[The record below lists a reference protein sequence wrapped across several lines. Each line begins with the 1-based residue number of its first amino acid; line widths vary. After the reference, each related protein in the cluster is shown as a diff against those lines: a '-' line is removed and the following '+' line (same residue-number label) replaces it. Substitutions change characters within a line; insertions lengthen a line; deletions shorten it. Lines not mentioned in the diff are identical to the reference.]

1 MTAKCSI
8 RKKHPFL
15 QIAKFFTVLKLMVG
29 GVWSCNDKL

>member
-8 RKKHPFL
+8 CKNGCFL
-15 QIAKFFTVLKLMVG
+15 RIAKFFIVLKLMVG